1 MVHTE
6 AHGGFW
12 SLFTYAD
19 IGHVARSTEEFSSHG
34 GATIPSH
41 GFPMQL
47 PPIEADPPHHAQ
59 YRVPMLPLF
68 APSAIEKL
76 IDPMRSMV
84 TELINGFC
92 ERGSADLAGELA
104 IPFPGM
110 TIGLFMGVPPEEIE
124 QLKGWTREL
133 MLDISNSSAIGEA
146 LMFFNDLYERRKA
159 EPKDD
164 FPSLVIGLEID
175 GKPITHE
182 ECLAVFAMV
191 TFAGLETTAN
201 SSSHIFELLSD
212 RPDLRQQLIDDPAKI
227 PSAVE
232 ELLRY
237 LSPLPASARTVR
249 DDMEFQGK
257 SLASGDRV
265 LLNWISANHDPDEFD
280 DPNVI
285 DFDRFPNRHVV
296 FGAGPHRCLGLH
308 LARVQLRIIIQ
319 EVLRRLPDYDVQT
332 GDVERYIGV
341 TRGIGSLPITFTPSA
356 PM

>member
-92 ERGSADLAGELA
+92 ERGSADLA
-104 IPFPGM
+104 
-110 TIGLFMGVPPEEIE
+110 
-124 QLKGWTREL
+124 
-133 MLDISNSSAIGEA
+133 
-146 LMFFNDLYERRKA
+146 
-159 EPKDD
+159 
-164 FPSLVIGLEID
+164 
-175 GKPITHE
+175 
-182 ECLAVFAMV
+182 
-191 TFAGLETTAN
+191 
-201 SSSHIFELLSD
+201 
-212 RPDLRQQLIDDPAKI
+212 
-227 PSAVE
+227 
-232 ELLRY
+232 
-237 LSPLPASARTVR
+237 
-249 DDMEFQGK
+249 
-257 SLASGDRV
+257 
-265 LLNWISANHDPDEFD
+265 
-280 DPNVI
+280 
-285 DFDRFPNRHVV
+285 FDRFPNRHVV

-308 LARVQLRIIIQ
+308 LARVQLRIIIE
-319 EVLRRLPDYDVQT
+319 EVLRRLPDYEVQT

-341 TRGIGSLPITFTPSA
+341 TRGIGSLPITFTPSK